1 MSRAG
6 ALGTFLVIFSTMR
19 KQWLFTLGLCLGMA
33 LFGPKQ
39 LLGLEAQTLQRAQN
53 YFEQGSFEK
62 ALSSYKKAYKTDP
75 QNTNILLGIVRTQQ
89 QLEAYDEV
97 EKLLRSKLGSP
108 RDRGTIIVEMGYNYQ
123 LQEKDSLARLYYQKA
138 IDLVRENSNNAYRVG
153 KAFQSHS
160 LLQQAVTTY
169 ETGMQLNPKANYNVQ
184 LARLYGELGDIEK
197 MFDSY
202 LTLMQKSTGYV
213 RIAQRNFG
221 QYITDDPENEANII
235 FRKLLLKKL
244 QSDPNLLYNDFL
256 SWLFIQQKQYKKAF
270 VQEKAIYRRNQGN
283 IQGIVNLA
291 GIAVEEEAGPVSK
304 EILSFI
310 INNTIDDAIKIDAQR
325 TLLQLQVKEA
335 KTQEE
340 RNAIKAEYQRLLS
353 IYERW
358 DYAVPVKIDYAHFL
372 AFTNGEAAQ
381 AIAYLK
387 AQIKLENARFSQARL
402 KMELGDILVLE
413 EKFNQ
418 ALIYYSQVQKAI
430 KNNVIAQQ
438 ARFKVAKTSY
448 YKGDFAWAEAQ
459 LDVLK
464 SGATQLIAN
473 DALDLLLVIRDNS
486 QEDSLQTGLKKY
498 ARADLLS
505 YQNKPEAAIAL
516 YEEIKQVHKGE
527 SIEDEALLAQAVL
540 LEQQGAFA
548 KAEKNY
554 RLIIDFFADG
564 TLADNAHY
572 QLAELYA
579 QKLNEPDKAKQHYE
593 RIIFDFQDSI
603 FYVDAQKKFRA
614 LRGDA
619 IN

>member
-53 YFEQGSFEK
+53 YFEQGAFEK

-89 QLEAYDEV
+89 QLEAYNEV

-516 YEEIKQVHKGE
+516 YDEIKQVHKGE

>member
-1 MSRAG
+1 MSRTTG
-6 ALGTFLVIFSTMR
+6 LGTFLVIFSIMR
-19 KQWLFTLGLCLGMA
+19 KQWWFTFCLCLSMAVFGSGQWLGL
-33 LFGPKQ
+33 K
-39 LLGLEAQTLQRAQN
+39 AQTIQRAQN
-53 YFEQGSFEK
+53 YFEQGAFEK
-62 ALSSYKKAYKTDP
+62 ALSAYKKAYKTDP
-75 QNTNILLGIVRTQQ
+75 QNTNILLGIVKTHQ
-89 QLEAYDEV
+89 QLEQYDAVEEV
-97 EKLLRSKLGSP
+97 LRTKLDNP

-123 LQEKDSLARLYYQKA
+123 LQQKDSLAGLYYQKA
-138 IDLVRENSNNAYRVG
+138 IDLVTENTNNAYRVG

-160 LLQQAVTTY
+160 LLKQAVTTY
-169 ETGMQLNPKANYNVQ
+169 ETGMRLNPKANYNVQ

-202 LTLMQKSTGYV
+202 LSLMQKSSGYV

-244 QSDPNLLYNDFL
+244 QTDPNLLYNDFL

-270 VQEKAIYRRNQGN
+270 VQEKAIYRRNEGN
-283 IQGIVNLA
+283 IQGIVDLA
-291 GIAVEEEAGPVSK
+291 GIAVEEEGGAVAK

-310 INNTIDDAIKIDAQR
+310 ISNTIDDAIKIDAER
-325 TLLQLQVKEA
+325 ALLQLRVKQAQTTQA
-335 KTQEE
+335 KDSIQQD
-340 RNAIKAEYQRLLS
+340 YQKLLE

-358 DYAVPVKIDYAHFL
+358 DYAAPVKVDYAHFL
-372 AFTNGEAAQ
+372 AFNHDQSSKAVT
-381 AIAYLK
+381 YLK
-387 AQIKLENARFSQARL
+387 EQIKLEQSRFPQARL

-430 KNNVIAQQ
+430 KNNVISQE

-448 YKGDFAWAEAQ
+448 YKGDFKWAEAQ
-459 LDVLK
+459 LNVLK

-486 QEDSLQTGLKKY
+486 QEDSLQTALKKY

-505 YQNKPEAAIAL
+505 YQNKPQAAIQL
-516 YEEIKQVHKGE
+516 YEEIKQTHKGE
-527 SIEDEALLAQAVL
+527 SIEDEALLAQARL
-540 LEQQGAFA
+540 LEQEGAFA

-554 RLIIDFFADG
+554 RLIIDFFSDG

-572 QLAELYA
+572 LLAELYA
-579 QKLNEPDKAKQHYE
+579 QKLNAPEKAKQHYE

-603 FYVDAQKKFRA
+603 YYVAAQKKFRT